1 MWLGIEQ
8 FLQDLRFGIRNLV
21 KTPAFAA
28 IAVGSLALG
37 IGASTAMYSVIYA
50 VILDPFPYKDVD
62 RLMSIKLSEPD
73 RPGYRTYYNLDQYV
87 DFAERTSIFEGV
99 TFSTISDVTW
109 TGAGDPQ
116 RLRGNHCSMNAFDV
130 MGVPPLV
137 GRVPQAS
144 DRVEG
149 AEPVGVLSY
158 RFWQR
163 QFAGDRSV
171 LGRKLQ
177 LNGKMRTVI
186 GVMPPRFMWR
196 GPDVYLPTMVHR
208 GEAPEGV
215 RGVHVVGR
223 LKPDVTEARA
233 EADLRPVIEE
243 LQRRDPGDF
252 PKKWRVGLL
261 SFKETFPSG
270 LSDALWILF
279 GAVGLLLLIACVN
292 VSNLLLSRAAHRQ
305 REIAVRASMGASRS
319 RLVRQLLAE
328 SLALAVA
335 GGLLGILIAYGG
347 LQGIL
352 AMVPRNT
359 IPDES
364 HVAINMPVLL
374 FTLALS
380 MVSSIL
386 FGLAPALHLSGGD
399 LASPLKESARGAGG
413 SLRQR
418 LLRNALVVG
427 EVALSLMLLVGAS
440 LMIRTMMALESLDL
454 SMHPNRLLTLR
465 VPLSPQRYPTA
476 ARRNA
481 FLRDVLRGVQAVP
494 GVLAVG
500 LNTGM
505 HPLGNWNVTVETGG
519 STTGDTR
526 RVVLHQANEDYPKT
540 MGITVAEGRFFNE
553 QEIFGQIHVAV
564 VDQAFVERYFPQ
576 GNALGNTVRVPRL
589 LSAPANLTDAS
600 FQIVGVVKNA
610 PDRIAATDVQPELYI
625 PYTLL
630 GMADRF
636 AVLAQ
641 GAPGSLANAV
651 RQQVYAVDREQPVM
665 EVQTLESALEDF
677 IYARPRFNLL
687 LFAVFAGIGLLL
699 ALFGIYGV
707 ISNGVAQRTQEIGIR
722 MALGAGW
729 AQIIGMVLA
738 SGVRLVGLGIL
749 IGLGGS
755 LASARF
761 VASQV
766 SRVSPLDPSSFAAV
780 SALLMVAGLF
790 ACFWPARRAARV
802 DPASVLRQG

>member
-1 MWLGIEQ
+1 MWFEQ
-8 FLQDLRFGIRNLV
+8 FLHDLRFGIRNLI

-62 RLMSIKLSEPD
+62 RLMSVKISEPD
-73 RPGYRTYYNLDQYV
+73 RPGSRTYYNLDQYLE
-87 DFAERTSIFEGV
+87 FAGRTTIFEGV

-116 RLRGNHCSMNAFDV
+116 RLRGNHCSMNAFEV

-137 GRVPQAS
+137 GRVPDAS
-144 DRVEG
+144 DRVAG
-149 AEPVGVLSY
+149 AEPVAVLSY

-171 LGRKLQ
+171 VGRKLQ

-196 GPDVYLPTMVHR
+196 GPDVYLPTIIHR
-208 GEAPEGV
+208 GETPEGV

-223 LKPDVTEARA
+223 LKPGVTEAQA
-233 EADLRPVIEE
+233 ETDLRPVIEE

-261 SFKETFPSG
+261 SFKETFASG

-292 VSNLLLSRAAHRQ
+292 VSNLLLSRAAQRQ
-305 REIAVRASMGASRS
+305 REIAVRASLGASRS

-347 LQGIL
+347 LHGIL

-364 HVAINMPVLL
+364 HVAINTPVLL
-374 FTLALS
+374 FTLTLS
-380 MVSSIL
+380 MISSIL

-399 LASPLKESARGAGG
+399 LAAPLKESARGAGG
-413 SLRQR
+413 SLRHR

-440 LMIRTMMALESLDL
+440 LMIRTLVAVQSLDL
-454 SMHPNRLLTLR
+454 GLQPSRLLTLR
-465 VPLSPQRYPTA
+465 VPLSPQRYADA

-481 FLRDVLRGVQAVP
+481 FLSEMLRRVRSVRGVQAA
-494 GVLAVG
+494 GI
-500 LNTGM
+500 NTGL
-505 HPLGNWNVTVETGG
+505 HPLWNWNVTVETSGRT
-519 STTGDTR
+519 SADTR
-526 RVVLHQANEDYPKT
+526 RVVLDQTNEDYAKAI
-540 MGITVAEGRFFNE
+540 GIALVEGRFFNE
-553 QEIFGQIHVAV
+553 QETFTQAHVAV
-564 VDQAFVERYFPQ
+564 VDQAFAQRYFPR
-576 GNALGNTVRVPRL
+576 GNAIGQIVRVPGL
-589 LSAPANLTDAS
+589 LKPPTNLADAS
-600 FQIVGVVKNA
+600 FEVVGVAKNMTN
-610 PDRIAATDVQPELYI
+610 RINSTDTMPEMYI
-625 PYTLL
+625 PYTLT
-630 GMADRF
+630 GMADRLV
-636 AVLAQ
+636 VLAQ
-641 GAPGSLANAV
+641 GPPASLANAI
-651 RQQVYAVDREQPVM
+651 RSQVYTVDREQPVM
-665 EVQTLESALEDF
+665 DVQTMESLLDDSA
-677 IYARPRFNLL
+677 YARPRFNLL
-687 LFAVFAGIGLLL
+687 LFAVFAGIGLVL

-722 MALGAGW
+722 MALGASW
-729 AQIIGMVLA
+729 TQIIAMVLA
-738 SGVRLVGLGIL
+738 SGVRLVALGIL
-749 IGLGGS
+749 IGLAGS

-766 SRVSPLDPSSFAAV
+766 SRVSTLDPWSFAAV
-780 SALLMVAGLF
+780 SLMLLVAGLF
-790 ACFWPARRAARV
+790 ACFWPARRAASV